1 MLRVTLKLL
10 SMVACILWSPATSA
24 SADKPAITI
33 AAQEMPNLLMTGADL
48 PYNRLMDMLFEG
60 APADLAITIYPGQ
73 RGVMQ
78 WARQESRCLFG
89 NITLPGGKRIPNS
102 VLSEEE
108 FGNLI
113 FAGPFN
119 RIAVHMFA
127 LHEAPPTDARTI
139 GTKLVGTDSITHT
152 DVTLYAPSLRRLKY
166 AKVASTLEAF
176 RLLQQNRVQMVLAYS
191 IDAALALEQLEGAS
205 DVRYDPAAP
214 VLEFEENLACWK
226 SPETEVLTR
235 HVQGQIDKAQ
245 KSGALA
251 RHFPKIPGPHK

>member
-1 MLRVTLKLL
+1 MVRVTLKLL
-10 SMVACILWSPATSA
+10 SFVACLLWSPATSA

-48 PYNRLMDMLFEG
+48 PYNRLIDLLFEG
-60 APADLAITIYPGQ
+60 APVELAITIYPGQ

-78 WARQESRCLFG
+78 WARQESQCLFG
-89 NITLPGGKRIPNS
+89 NITLPGGKRIPHS

-108 FGNLI
+108 FSNLI

-127 LHEAPPTDARTI
+127 LHEAPPTEARTI
-139 GTKLVGTDSITHT
+139 GTKLVGVDTIAHT
-152 DVTLYAPSLRRLKY
+152 DATLYAPALRRLKY
-166 AKVASTLEAF
+166 AKVPSTLEAF
-176 RLLQQNRVQMVLAYS
+176 RLLEQKRVQMVLAYS
-191 IDAALALEQLEGAS
+191 IDAALALQKLEGAS

-226 SPETEVLTR
+226 SPETETLVR
-235 HVQGQIDKAQ
+235 HVQGQIDKAR
-245 KSGALA
+245 KNGALA
-251 RHFPKIPGPHK
+251 RHFPQIPDPHK